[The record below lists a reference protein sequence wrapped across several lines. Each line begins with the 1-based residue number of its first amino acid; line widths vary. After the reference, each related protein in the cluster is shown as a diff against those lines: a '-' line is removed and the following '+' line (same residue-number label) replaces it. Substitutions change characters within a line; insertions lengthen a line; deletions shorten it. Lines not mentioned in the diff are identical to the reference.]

1 MGHILIRITLA
12 TFVVI
17 SNVTAEYDVGVGIAD
32 MTGPAAEIN
41 MMGYVRVNQTTAGI
55 HTRTFSR
62 AFIFQEPG
70 ASDPERVVFVSI
82 DICMAG
88 QLLKMKVLEDLEA
101 LYPGGYSHMTSALR
115 EKGSC
120 I

>member
-1 MGHILIRITLA
+1 MGLILRIALA
-12 TFVVI
+12 ALVVT

-62 AFIFQEPG
+62 AFIFQEQG

-88 QLLKMKVLEDLEA
+88 QLLKMKVLEDLET
-101 LYPGGYSHMTSALR
+101 LYPGRDIH
-115 EKGSC
+115 